1 MTLIQKQGAMCAFIM
16 MTTMAVG
23 VVTAKPSHNVQP
35 KEVSRVIQHQEIPN
49 RMPMYLEPS
58 WVRDCK

>member
-23 VVTAKPSHNVQP
+23 VVTAKPSNNVQT
-35 KEVSRVIQHQEIPN
+35 KEVSYVQNQEDSNPVPN
-49 RMPMYLEPS
+49 YLEPS
-58 WVRDCK
+58 WVCNRK